1 MKQPIDVIAERI
13 GAHEAAAVID
23 LLREAGWLILRHDAI
38 RLAQAHEREWQENG
52 KLAGAKVIAGGR
64 AYDEFTIYN
73 EAA

>member
-38 RLAQAHEREWQENG
+38 RLAQAHEREFYKGPNS
-52 KLAGAKVIAGGR
+52 GGYVHS
-64 AYDEFTIYN
+64 ATSGEVTF
-73 EAA
+73 